1 MLLCGGVDGSLQ
13 PRYVSTCLRRVCFV
27 LTVVS
32 CTCGNHFCYVCG
44 KAWAGA
50 HGCPFYGPAV
60 YDAEGY
66 NQDGYHRTT
75 DRNREGHTR
84 EVQWRIDHGEY
95 DETDDDDEETDNDDE
110 EIDNDDEDDSDE
122 EEHSEDEE
130 DRPALQ

>member
-1 MLLCGGVDGSLQ
+1 MPKLCLF
-13 PRYVSTCLRRVCFV
+13 CAV
-27 LTVVS
+27 LTVGS
-32 CTCGNHFCYVCG
+32 CTCGHHFCYVCG
-44 KAWAGA
+44 KAWDGP

-75 DRNREGHTR
+75 DRNREGYTR
-84 EVQWRIDHGEY
+84 EIQWRIDHGEF
-95 DETDDDDEETDNDDE
+95 DETDDEDDEDDEETDDYDEETDNDDE
-110 EIDNDDEDDSDE
+110 EIYSDDEDDSDE